1 MAFDYKTDYYKY
13 RQYFLKVKDLYQYP
27 VAKAS
32 LALILTLLTISFFG
46 LFAIKPTIINIGKLI
61 KEIKDLRQVN
71 QTLEKKI
78 TSLNQAQKTYAEIT
92 DNLYY
97 LDWAL
102 PKGADFNRFASEIS
116 LLIFNNKLVTPS
128 ASFGEF
134 ELISNEKEEQILK
147 FRLTLAG
154 KFIDI
159 KSFLRDLENLDR
171 IVKIGSV
178 SFSTKT
184 EISGSQV
191 QAVINGEAFWLPNN

>member
-1 MAFDYKTDYYKY
+1 MAFDYKSDYYKY
-13 RQYFLKVKDLYQYP
+13 RQYFLKVKGVYQRP

-46 LFAIKPTIINIGKLI
+46 LFAIKPTITNISKLV
-61 KEIKDLRQVN
+61 KEIKDFRQVN

-78 TSLNQAQKTYAEIT
+78 ASLNQAQKTYAEIT

-102 PKGADFNRFASEIS
+102 PKGADFNRFASEIN
-116 LLIFNNKLVTPS
+116 LLIFNNKLVAPS

-134 ELISNEKEEQILK
+134 ELISNEKGEQILK
-147 FRLTLAG
+147 FRLTIAG

-159 KSFLRDLENLDR
+159 KSFLKDLENLDR
-171 IVKIGSV
+171 IIKIDSV
-178 SFSTKT
+178 SFNTKT
-184 EISGSQV
+184 EITDAQV
-191 QAVINGEAFWLPNN
+191 QAIINGEAFWLPSN